1 VLPLVILAVY
11 LAINHV
17 HTLEDQRN
25 QEAINQAHNIATSI
39 DHHLE
44 AQIAALQMLAASPL
58 LDDPPRLNELY
69 NEARGFRESF
79 GGHVILAD
87 LSMQMIFNTRAPLGA
102 VLPRLPVPKG
112 RAAAPEALETGRP
125 AVGDMFPGPIAKEPL
140 VAVAAPV
147 LRNGQT
153 KFLLLSIIETRRFQQ
168 RVDEVALPTGWSVSI
183 LDGKDEV
190 MALRSLS
197 EIEDR
202 SSNAEGTRRFVAKS
216 GVSHWSVVLE
226 VPQGIYRA
234 PVISAGAALAV
245 VIVVVTLV
253 SVLGGRLAS
262 RRLAR
267 SVASLTEMPLSHVSH
282 PLIAEIEI
290 VRSLMEHSAAA
301 RDAAEAIKWESE
313 QRFQQLFQVAPI
325 PLCFVD
331 KDGVLVSSNARFKQT
346 FGYSQE
352 DVPTLHEWFQLAY
365 PDPDYRRLVVDTWDA
380 AVQRARANN
389 ADIEPMEYRVTSKSG
404 KVLTMIISGTILGDD
419 FLAAFFDVTE
429 RKQAEEALFFERN
442 KFRRFLD
449 SLPVGVYIVDDRY
462 DIEYV
467 NPVILHEFG
476 PVEGRKCHEYF
487 HGRTEACPWCK
498 NPEVFA
504 GKTVRWE
511 WSPEKTGKTYDLI
524 DTPVYSTDGRISKL
538 EVFIDITARKEAEKG
553 LRRYELLAALSR
565 DIILFMRRD
574 DGRILEANAAASD
587 AYGYSREELLTM
599 TIHDLR
605 SPDTAGLTANQMK
618 TAYAQG
624 ILFETVHRRKDGA
637 TFPVEVS
644 SRGAII
650 DGVGALISVVR
661 DIAERKCAEMKL
673 RNSLEE
679 KTALLKEIHHRVKN
693 NLQIVVSLLGLQ
705 ANCTNN
711 PEALDILKDTRNRV
725 RSMALLHEVL
735 YRSENLARISF
746 AAYIGDLCR
755 QIVSSFGKSA
765 WRVKVESRVEE
776 IGLPLDQAV
785 PCGLIINELVSNA
798 LKHAFPG
805 ERSGS
810 VMVELGATARQ
821 MLLLRVHDDGVGLPP
836 GMDPENTSTLG
847 LQLVFELAGQ
857 LDGRVTVERPGEG
870 GAGFQV
876 YFPVRKEMH
885 RGGET

>member
-17 HTLEDQRN
+17 RTLEDQRN
-25 QEAINQAHNIATSI
+25 QEATNQAHNIATSI

-112 RAAAPEALETGRP
+112 HAAAPEALETGRP

-168 RVDEVALPTGWSVSI
+168 HVDEVALPTGWSVSI

-197 EIEDR
+197 GMEDR
-202 SSNAEGTRRFVAKS
+202 SSNAEGTRRFIAKS
-216 GVSHWSVVLE
+216 GASHWSVVLE

-262 RRLAR
+262 RRIAR
-267 SVASLTEMPLSHVSH
+267 SVASLTEMPLSHASH

-290 VRSLMEHSAAA
+290 VRSLLEHSAAA

-313 QRFQQLFQVAPI
+313 QRFQQLFEVAPI

-331 KDGVLVSSNARFKQT
+331 KDGVMVSSNARFKQT

-352 DVPTLHEWFQLAY
+352 DVPTLYEWFQLAY
-365 PDPDYRRLVVDTWDA
+365 PDPDYRRLIVDTWDA

-389 ADIEPMEYRVTSKSG
+389 ADIEPMECRVISKSG
-404 KVLTMIISGTILGDD
+404 KVLTMIISGTIVGDD

-429 RKQAEEALFFERN
+429 RK
-442 KFRRFLD
+442 D
-449 SLPVGVYIVDDRY
+449 
-462 DIEYV
+462 
-467 NPVILHEFG
+467 
-476 PVEGRKCHEYF
+476 
-487 HGRTEACPWCK
+487 
-498 NPEVFA
+498 
-504 GKTVRWE
+504 
-511 WSPEKTGKTYDLI
+511 
-524 DTPVYSTDGRISKL
+524 
-538 EVFIDITARKEAEKG
+538 AEKG
-553 LRRYELLAALSR
+553 LRRYELLADLSR

-605 SPDTAGLTANQMK
+605 SPDMAGLTADQME
-618 TAYAQG
+618 TAYVQG
-624 ILFETVHRRKDGA
+624 ILFETVHRRKGGA
-637 TFPVEVS
+637 AFPVEVS

-650 DGVGALISVVR
+650 DGAGALISVIR

-679 KTALLKEIHHRVKN
+679 KMALLKEIHHRVKN

-705 ANCTNN
+705 ANCINN

-746 AAYIGDLCR
+746 AAYIEDLCR

-876 YFPVRKEMH
+876 CFPISKEMH